1 MSFLYQRKGSPF
13 HWISYRHPIT
23 GVRVYEST
31 GLKVSNR
38 NETRQAHARALELTT
53 KELALGRI
61 VKTEAWSYWVEPF
74 LNGKYST
81 AAQLRTL
88 ERYKTSWRNIVPF
101 LEERGLRFPRQLQRE
116 DLFAYIEWRKT
127 TRNERVRP
135 CSFNTARHE
144 IKLLGTILAE
154 AVARGYCTRNV
165 ARDLGLKR
173 EPAAQKPEFTTE
185 DILEIRRR
193 LKAEP
198 EWMQISYEIAL
209 HQGTRLRATQV
220 DLHKDVDWAAGTI
233 TFHEKGNRKLT
244 VPIAPELRPLL
255 ERRYRE
261 GHRFSCLIPRS
272 ASAAWRSFFD
282 RMGRRDFCF
291 HCCRVTTI
299 SRLARAGVS
308 EALATRYV
316 GHSSTEIHRSYQ
328 RLGVLDLVACHVTV
342 AGTVGLD
349 PSNAWTHTFRSPTES
364 LL

>member
-1 MSFLYQRKGSPF
+1 MAFLYQRKGSPF

-23 GVRVYEST
+23 GKRVSEST

-38 NETRQAHARALELTT
+38 NETRLAHARMLEISA
-53 KELALGRI
+53 KELAVSRI
-61 VKTEAWSYWVEPF
+61 LPTEAWSHWVEPF
-74 LNGKYST
+74 LVARYST
-81 AAQLRTL
+81 APQLRTL

-144 IKLLGTILAE
+144 IKMLGMILAE

-165 ARDLGLKR
+165 ARDLSLKK
-173 EPAAQKPEFTTE
+173 EKPKQKPEFTTE

-193 LKAEP
+193 LESEP
-198 EWMQISYEIAL
+198 DWMRVSFEIAI
-209 HQGTRLRATQV
+209 HHGTRLKATQV
-220 DLHKDVDWAAGTI
+220 DLHNDVDWAAGTV
-233 TFHEKGNRKLT
+233 TLHEKGSRSLT

-255 ERRYRE
+255 ERRHRE
-261 GHRFSCLIPRS
+261 GHRFACLLPRG
-272 ASAAWRSFFD
+272 ASKAWRSFFD
-282 RMGRRDFCF
+282 RMGRKDFCF
-291 HCCRVTTI
+291 HCCRVTTV
-299 SRLARAGVS
+299 SRLARSGVS

-316 GHSSTEIHRSYQ
+316 GHASTEIHRSYQ
-328 RLGVLDLVACHVTV
+328 RLGVRDLVACHVTV

-349 PSNAWTHTFRSPTES
+349 SNAWTHTFRSPTES

>member
-1 MSFLYQRKGSPF
+1 MAFLYQRKGSPF

-23 GVRVYEST
+23 GKRVCEST

-38 NETRQAHARALELTT
+38 NETREAHARVLEISA
-53 KELALGRI
+53 KELAVGRI

-74 LNGKYST
+74 LAARYST

-88 ERYKTSWRNIVPF
+88 ERYKTSWRNILPF

-154 AVARGYCTRNV
+154 AVARGYCARNV
-165 ARDLGLKR
+165 ARDLGLKK
-173 EPAAQKPEFTTE
+173 EKTKQKPEFTIE

-193 LKAEP
+193 LQTEP
-198 EWMQISYEIAL
+198 DWMRVSFEIAI
-209 HQGTRLRATQV
+209 HHGTRLRATQV
-220 DLHKDVDWAAGTI
+220 DLHNDVDWSEGII
-233 TFHEKGNRKLT
+233 TFREKGNKQLS

-255 ERRYRE
+255 ERLYRD
-261 GHRFSCLIPRS
+261 GHQFSCIIPRG
-272 ASAAWRSFFD
+272 ASGAFRRFFNLLGRKDWTHHAA
-282 RMGRRDFCF
+282 
-291 HCCRVTTI
+291 RVTTI
-299 SRLARAGVS
+299 SRLARSGVS
-308 EALATRYV
+308 EALSTRYV
-316 GHSSTEIHRSYQ
+316 GHASTEIHRSYQ
-328 RLGVLDLVACHVTV
+328 RLGVRDLVACHVTV

-349 PSNAWTHTFRSPTES
+349 SSNAWTHNLRSPTES
-364 LL
+364 LV

>member
-23 GVRVYEST
+23 GKRVCEST
-31 GLKVSNR
+31 GLKVFNR
-38 NETRQAHARALELTT
+38 NETRQAQARALELTT

-116 DLFAYIEWRKT
+116 DLYAYIEWRKT

-135 CSFNTARHE
+135 CAFNTARHE
-144 IKLLGTILAE
+144 IKMLGMILSE
-154 AVARGYCTRNV
+154 AIARGYCTRNV
-165 ARDLGLKR
+165 ARDLSLKK
-173 EPAAQKPEFTTE
+173 EKPAQKPEFTTE

-193 LKAEP
+193 LQIEP
-198 EWMQISYEIAL
+198 DWMRVSFEMAI

-220 DLHKDVDWAAGTI
+220 DLHQDVDWAAGTI
-233 TFHEKGNRKLT
+233 TFHEKGNRLLT

-255 ERRYRE
+255 ERRRDE
-261 GHRFSCLIPRS
+261 GHRFSCLLPRA
-272 ASAAWRSFFD
+272 ASTAWRSFFNK
-282 RMGRRDFCF
+282 MGRKDFCF
-291 HCCRVTTI
+291 HCCRVSTI
-299 SRLARAGVS
+299 TRIARAGVS
-308 EALATRYV
+308 EALAARYV
-316 GHSSTEIHRSYQ
+316 GHASTEIHRSYQ
-328 RLGVLDLVACHVTV
+328 RLSVRDLVACHVTV

-349 PSNAWTHTFRSPTES
+349 SSAWTQAFKSPTES
-364 LL
+364 LV